1 MIPIAAK
8 LLPPFTGEKEEK
20 WEVWYAQFEAVAMAH
35 NWTRTECLGTLL
47 PLLRGPA
54 GEFVYGTV
62 KRNIRNDYQALVRE
76 LTTRYRKVESRKS
89 YINRWSSL
97 KQGPNQ
103 TDEELAAHIKWVYEK
118 AYPEWNGDIWK
129 EDVVNKFL
137 EALYDNNARA
147 VVEFMNSPENIDEAV
162 EFVVQYKETRKRKA
176 DDPQGRMRWYKQCMV
191 TMTVMK
197 MVQPNGG

>member
-1 MIPIAAK
+1 
-8 LLPPFTGEKEEK
+8 
-20 WEVWYAQFEAVAMAH
+20 MAH
-35 NWTRTECLGTLL
+35 NWTQTECLGTLL
-47 PLLRGPA
+47 PLLQGPA

-76 LTTRYRKVESRKS
+76 LTTHYRKVESRKS

-103 TDEELAAHIKWVYEK
+103 TDEELVAHIKWVYKK
-118 AYPEWNGDIWK
+118 AYPEWDGDTRK
-129 EDVVNKFL
+129 EDLVSKFL

-147 VVEFMNSPENIDEAV
+147 AVEFTKSPENIDETV

-176 DDPQGRMRWYKQCMV
+176 DDPQGWMWVVQTVYGDYDSDENGPTKWRSMDDRTSRKVDEVNLENWPPQKKQ
-191 TMTVMK
+191 
-197 MVQPNGG
+197 